1 MDTLPIAPPLLP
13 RIWAHKN
20 LPIPPSP
27 TAMANTA
34 TVVILLCPFEK
45 KRITHQTQR
54 DLELR
59 LLFLRAFTMI
69 LVYEVFWFRCTVR
82 ISSICFPAF
91 R

>member
-1 MDTLPIAPPLLP
+1 MGTLPIAPPLLP

-27 TAMANTA
+27 ITKADRA
-34 TVVILLCPFEK
+34 TVVILLCLFEK
-45 KRITHQTQR
+45 KRIAHQTQQ

-82 ISSICFPAF
+82 ISPICFPAF